1 MDRKRFN
8 QLMNLIGC
16 SVKYAQPGVKGDA
29 ATLSRHQ
36 LGDGIVDG
44 ARFAEDVIIAGTHLI
59 RADDQ
64 AVITMLGDGIS
75 LGTSQSGHQRL
86 GGFASQW
93 SLIHIGGGTFKGET
107 ELLQQGFAIARS

>member
-1 MDRKRFN
+1 MDGERFH
-8 QLMNLIGC
+8 QLMSLACRGIH
-16 SVKYAQPGVKGDA
+16 YAQAGVEGDA

-44 ARFAEDVIIAGTHLI
+44 ARFAEDVPIADTHLI
-59 RADDQ
+59 RSDDQ
-64 AVITMLGDGIS
+64 AVITMLGDGIC